1 MRAST
6 VFRREPQD
14 SAFHDTVLFLFFH
27 VSCARRSRFCSVCKR
42 HGVRWYSTKLG
53 AIKIRREGEQPRRKR
68 RVLPPLAEST
78 PRAQESLLRH
88 VLGARAIM
96 AKAVCQVD
104 QRALPAANDI
114 LKSAEFTCE
123 NSFHDALVVA
133 RAQPAPPLVRP
144 GKITAGCIFSRHIFL
159 REIPENATE
168 PRFPWSYGMKRH
180 EPQTGE

>member
-1 MRAST
+1 MEIEQNDGFA

-14 SAFHDTVLFLFFH
+14 GAFHGADLFLFFH
-27 VSCARRSRFCSVCKR
+27 ASRARRSRFCAVCEPHSVS
-42 HGVRWYSTKLG
+42 WYSPKLG

-96 AKAVCQVD
+96 AKAVRQVD
-104 QRALPAANDI
+104 QRALPAANDV

-133 RAQPAPPLVRP
+133 RAQPAPPLVGP
-144 GKITAGCIFSRHIFL
+144 GEITAGCIFFCHLFL
-159 REIPENATE
+159 REIAENATE
-168 PRFPWSYGMKRH
+168 PRFA
-180 EPQTGE
+180 